1 MSSAPTIAADVTV
14 TLDDS
19 VAREPLSLA
28 GVVEGD
34 VPSWR
39 LPDGSQTTD
48 PQAALAGALRAIANG
63 EGAAVRNADELPVV
77 GSTITMTLPAPLAL
91 DLVEHVG
98 LERSDDGRG
107 WRTRDSR
114 ERTNEPRVAVTNALV
129 AIACRTRGGCS
140 ARCPS
145 YGRRRPEPS
154 AATWAV
160 WRRDGAPQRRR
171 LVWADEP

>member
-14 TLDDS
+14 TLDDA
-19 VAREPLSLA
+19 VARELLSLG

-48 PQAALAGALRAIANG
+48 PQAALGGALRAIADG
-63 EGAAVRNADELPVV
+63 EGASVRDADELPAV

-91 DLVEHVG
+91 GLVEHAG

-107 WRTRDSR
+107 WRTRDGR
-114 ERTNEPRVAVTNALV
+114 ERTDEPRVVVTDALV
-129 AIACRTRGGCS
+129 AIA
-140 ARCPS
+140 
-145 YGRRRPEPS
+145 EDDL
-154 AATWAV
+154 AAEFIEAD
-160 WRRDGAPQRRR
+160 RD
-171 LVWADEP
+171 